1 MHESS
6 LVTSLLQQVDDLV
19 VANGGGRVV
28 ELRIEVGPLSGIEPS
43 LLTEAF
49 HRLRPRTSSADASLI
64 VEFVKLTY
72 RCRSCGRE
80 QATAELRFICDCC
93 DGDDVDVVAGD
104 GVVLQSISLEQTP
117 EEATSPCP
125 RRV

>member
-6 LVTSLLQQVDDLV
+6 LVTSLLRQVDDLV

-49 HRLRPRTSSADASLI
+49 HRLRPSSSSAAAELI
-64 VEFVKLTY
+64 VEIVELTY
-72 RCRSCGRE
+72 RCRCCGRE
-80 QATAELRFICDCC
+80 QATAELRFICACC
-93 DGDDVDVVAGD
+93 GGEDVDVVAGD
-104 GVVLQSISLEQTP
+104 SVVLQSIALEQTP
-117 EEATSPCP
+117 EEATSP
-125 RRV
+125 